1 MTTRLK
7 GRQMDYLG
15 DIPAFLQDMKDG
27 EIRVASDGIY
37 ARYGPQIRKLNYDS
51 VAVSTTTTTTTTT
64 TTVTTTSSKYCEYGQ
79 HDIQYGVDN

>member
-27 EIRVASDGIY
+27 EIRVATDGVY
-37 ARYGPQIRKLNYDS
+37 ARFGPQIRKLDFDS
-51 VAVSTTTTTTTTT
+51 VVPVSTTTTMSTTS
-64 TTVTTTSSKYCEYGQ
+64 TTTSTMSTTSTTP
-79 HDIQYGVDN
+79 

>member
-27 EIRVASDGIY
+27 EIRVAPDGVY
-37 ARYGPQIRKLNYDS
+37 ARYGPQIRKLNYDA
-51 VAVSTTTTTTTTT
+51 VAVSSTTTTTTTM
-64 TTVTTTSSKYCEYGQ
+64 TTTSTAST
-79 HDIQYGVDN
+79 ISTTSTTP